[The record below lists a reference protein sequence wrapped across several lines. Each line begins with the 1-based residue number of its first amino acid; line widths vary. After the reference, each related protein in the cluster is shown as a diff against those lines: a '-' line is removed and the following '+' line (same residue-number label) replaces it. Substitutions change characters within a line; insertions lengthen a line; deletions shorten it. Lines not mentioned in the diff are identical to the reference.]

1 MRNTI
6 LKFGLLSGLIVV
18 CLSFVIG
25 TLFERDMIGMD
36 KAEIVGYAGMLIAL
50 SMVFFGI
57 KSYRDNYSGGTI
69 TFWKGLQVGL
79 LISAIAA
86 LFYYIGGELYSLL
99 NPGFLE
105 RFFEKYS
112 EYHLHGMRV
121 RGASEA
127 DIAAMA
133 EREDLGTIPG
143 AADER
148 VIVRHRAVVLQAQ
161 DLARDVVRI
170 LGPIARRALIPM

>member
-25 TLFERDMIGMD
+25 TLFERDMIGMG

-133 EREDLGTIPG
+133 EEMNRMWEMLRNPLVRFGVSLIEILPVG
-143 AADER
+143 
-148 VIVRHRAVVLQAQ
+148 VIVSLVSAGLLRKREVL
-161 DLARDVVRI
+161 
-170 LGPIARRALIPM
+170 PS